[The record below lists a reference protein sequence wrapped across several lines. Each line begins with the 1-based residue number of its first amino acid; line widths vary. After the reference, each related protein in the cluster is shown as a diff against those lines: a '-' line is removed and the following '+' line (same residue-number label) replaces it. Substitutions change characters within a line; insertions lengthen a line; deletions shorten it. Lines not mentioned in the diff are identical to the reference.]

1 MAHAAEAFM
10 LEEWR
15 TQTGAAAATRAD
27 FVAAVSAGQRQAIA
41 ILQDAGSRIG
51 RHLADLVNLLDPE
64 VIVVGGESVQFGEAL
79 LGPIREAMEQNVFFA
94 KPPLLPDWVPGSWAR
109 GAAAL
114 ATQNIFDFE
123 RSPSSLAVLRQ
134 VEFDSA
140 RFG

>member
-1 MAHAAEAFM
+1 M
-10 LEEWR
+10 
-15 TQTGAAAATRAD
+15 
-27 FVAAVSAGQRQAIA
+27 
-41 ILQDAGSRIG
+41 
-51 RHLADLVNLLDPE
+51 DPE

-114 ATQNIFDFE
+114 VTQNIFDFE
-123 RSPSSLAVLRQ
+123 RSPSSLAILSH
-134 VEFDSA
+134 VEYGNA